1 MAKLKAKMI
10 VRKRGGGRLY
20 TKLKLNLKGK
30 KA

>member
-1 MAKLKAKMI
+1 MAKLKIKMT
-10 VRKRGGGRLY
+10 VRKKGGGKLY